1 MRKTKDVIGVG
12 RDSERVYRIT
22 EMPALKA
29 EKWALRALWGIAGA
43 GVEIPDNISK
53 TPFAKLVEIGLTA
66 IANIPF
72 QQAEPLLDEMLSC
85 ISIVMPDGKARA
97 RIADDFEE
105 PMTILN
111 LRKEVLDLHLS
122 FFTENLPQNTEG

>member
-1 MRKTKDVIGVG
+1 MRKTKDVLGLG
-12 RDSERVYRIT
+12 RDSDRVYRIT
-22 EMPALKA
+22 EMSALKA

-53 TPFAKLVEIGLTA
+53 TPFARLIEIGLTA

-72 QQAEPLLDEMLSC
+72 QLAEPLLDEMLTCVSV
-85 ISIVMPDGKARA
+85 VMPGGKARA

-122 FFTENLPQNTEG
+122 FFTESHHQSSDE

>member
-1 MRKTKDVIGVG
+1 M
-12 RDSERVYRIT
+12 S
-22 EMPALKA
+22 ALKA

-53 TPFAKLVEIGLTA
+53 TPFARLIEIGLTA
-66 IANIPF
+66 ISNIPF
-72 QQAEPLLDEMLSC
+72 QLAEPLLDEMLTCVSV
-85 ISIVMPDGKARA
+85 VMPDGKARA

-122 FFTENLPQNTEG
+122 FFTESQPQSLEE

>member
-1 MRKTKDVIGVG
+1 MRKTKDVLGLG
-12 RDSERVYRIT
+12 RDSDRVYRIT
-22 EMPALKA
+22 EMSALKA

-53 TPFAKLVEIGLTA
+53 TPFARLIEIGLTA
-66 IANIPF
+66 ISNIPF
-72 QQAEPLLDEMLSC
+72 QLAEPLLDEMLTCVSV
-85 ISIVMPDGKARA
+85 VMPDGKARA

-122 FFTENLPQNTEG
+122 FFTESHPQNSDE